1 MAVRCASP
9 LPGDPDCQL
18 PMSMRSDSGADRCL
32 RSRLLLFR
40 RGAGGRVCSLASV
53 RALVQTIADESA
65 MRRRANAAIS
75 LAWEGSKPPTTVF
88 PLAVERVRFA
98 RNHLPLAAIDAM
110 RW

>member
-9 LPGDPDCQL
+9 HSGDPDCQL
-18 PMSMRSDSGADRCL
+18 PISMRKRQ
-32 RSRLLLFR
+32 RSRSLSEIATAALSAR
-40 RGAGGRVCSLASV
+40 SGRRVCSLASV

-98 RNHLPLAAIDAM
+98 RNHLPLAATDAM